1 MLLLPQLPIPGCPAP
16 ALCRP
21 GVGALA
27 LNDPAWII
35 FVQDGFWPAMFVWRG
50 RRITVQAVTG
60 YEARKRHTF
69 CGPVT
74 DHHFAVVTDAGRF
87 RLCHAPHAARWSVT
101 SIGGAQ

>member
-1 MLLLPQLPIPGCPAP
+1 MILLPQLPLPGSPASILPPPVPGARLLNEP
-16 ALCRP
+16 AVILTH
-21 GVGALA
+21 
-27 LNDPAWII
+27 
-35 FVQDGFWPAMFVWRG
+35 QDGFWPAMFVWRG

>member
-1 MLLLPQLPIPGCPAP
+1 MGSWC
-16 ALCRP
+16 
-21 GVGALA
+21 
-27 LNDPAWII
+27 
-35 FVQDGFWPAMFVWRG
+35 DGYIRKSKL
-50 RRITVQAVTG
+50 IQN
-60 YEARKRHTF
+60 EARKRHTF